1 MSQPQTTTKRAQT
14 PKPLPHVIT
23 TKRIRIA
30 WLRGEVTPLS
40 PQIDNCVQY
49 LGHWWINDDTE
60 WMRVTAP
67 AAIAL
72 LDKQKASS
80 TILYRNLHTKLA
92 P

>member
-1 MSQPQTTTKRAQT
+1 MSQPQTTTNRTKT

-23 TKRIRIA
+23 AKRIRIA
-30 WLRGEVTPLS
+30 WLRGEVAPLS

-80 TILYRNLHTKLA
+80 AAIYRDLHTKHA
-92 P
+92 A